1 MVAKSKRLCFALIL
15 PIVSGRNHLATTK
28 FNAGGGC
35 RAGGGWLAPP
45 PAGSMLELP
54 QQSYMIRRNGWIR
67 TISLSRTGG
76 ALFLNPV
83 MGVTVGAT
91 FRVPFF
97 VGPTCSA
104 LASTVTLAARIGAA
118 EEAAHTVGTSAVAC
132 ATHLAGSSCVFLSL
146 LVWGFPHVKLLTE
159 SVEVVRIWPTYSTPL
174 LRGNMH
180 YSKLFTLCQVNLA
193 QIGPYRCNSVNIQ
206 RCRVGRE

>member
-1 MVAKSKRLCFALIL
+1 M
-15 PIVSGRNHLATTK
+15 
-28 FNAGGGC
+28 
-35 RAGGGWLAPP
+35 GGWHAPP

-104 LASTVTLAARIGAA
+104 LASAVALAARIGAS
-118 EEAAHTVGTSAVAC
+118 EEAPHTVGASAIAC
-132 ATHLAGSSCVFLSL
+132 AAHLAGSSCVFLSL
-146 LVWGFPHVKLLTE
+146 LVWGFPHAKLLTE

-193 QIGPYRCNSVNIQ
+193 QIGSFPCNLARSQ
-206 RCRVGRE
+206 RYLVGLG